1 MSFKDIKN
9 NKTHKFVGFEPMR
22 LDFKSNSLSKSELQ
36 LRVFWNSFIIKE
48 HLKNIY
54 IIQKISDLLAETMSL
69 RLIGQD
75 GEIRTHDLLN
85 PGKSWKIR
93 TFI

>member
-1 MSFKDIKN
+1 MSFKIIKN

-36 LRVFWNSFIIKE
+36 LRVFQN
-48 HLKNIY
+48 
-54 IIQKISDLLAETMSL
+54 
-69 RLIGQD
+69 GQD